1 MTATPPLVDAI
12 VRSMHNLGTR
22 QKVIAENIANSETP
36 HYRAREVTAPD
47 FGDLLAQQTGGG
59 SVARIVR
66 PQVTISDAMVA
77 MGASRPRDH
86 NVIEDRETSETKSD
100 GNNVSLEDQLLKMG
114 EVRADFTA
122 LTNLYRKQMAL
133 MNTALGHNG

>member
-1 MTATPPLVDAI
+1 MTAMPPLIEAI

-36 HYRAREVTAPD
+36 HYRAREVAPLD
-47 FGDLLAQQTGGG
+47 FGDLLTRQTVNTG
-59 SVARIVR
+59 VARIAR
-66 PQVTISDAMVA
+66 PQIMISDAMVA
-77 MGASRPRDH
+77 MGATRPRDR

-100 GNNVSLEDQLLKMG
+100 GNNVTLEDQLLKMG

-122 LTNLYRKQMAL
+122 MTNLYRKQLAL
-133 MNTALGHNG
+133 INTALGRNG